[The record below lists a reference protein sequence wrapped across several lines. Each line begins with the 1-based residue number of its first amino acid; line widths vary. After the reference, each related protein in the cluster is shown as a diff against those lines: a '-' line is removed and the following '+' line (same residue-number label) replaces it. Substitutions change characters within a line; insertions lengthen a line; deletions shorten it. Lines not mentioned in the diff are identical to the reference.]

1 MFLSIN
7 MAVFSWLVV
16 LSLLFLCFW
25 KNQRPKDFPPGPWS
39 LPLIGNLLQ
48 FSKRFPLKELD
59 QLAKKYG
66 PVFSLYL
73 GRTPMVFTHGFPSAE
88 EVLMIQGTEFAGRVS
103 FPVMDAVT
111 HKKGLLTLKY
121 GEVWKGQR
129 KFSRMLFRNFRLS
142 KRSVEKKILDETSY
156 LIQAFTDNMSKLS
169 WERMGSVPFDP
180 YEFLD
185 TAVANVICS
194 IIFGKRFEYDNRI
207 FRTFLDEI
215 QLLYNEVAL
224 VRSLPLPHQTIL
236 TTAKKIEA
244 FIQKEVEEHK
254 MTLTPGE
261 PRDFT
266 DAYLEEMQKV
276 DGSICSGFE
285 EEQLRILLF
294 DLFVAGTETMVAT
307 FQWTLLYLVAFPE
320 IQEKCWKEIDT
331 VLGSKAILRYEDRK
345 KLPYTNAVIHE
356 IQRVSNVAP
365 LGIPHTPLTDV
376 QLLGYKIPKDT
387 AIFVNI
393 QSAHHDESQWKFPNE
408 FNPSNFLNEEGE
420 FVKPEAFLTF
430 SAGPRACLGENLARM
445 ELFLFFTSFLRS
457 FQLSWPDKSQ
467 APDLTPHLGVTQFP
481 SRFNVCHLSRS
492 IP

>member
-1 MFLSIN
+1 LLMLFFCLSSSSLQN
-7 MAVFSWLVV
+7 LWLVV

-156 LIQAFTDNMSKLS
+156 LIQDGKLS
-169 WERMGSVPFDP
+169 FMPF
-180 YEFLD
+180 
-185 TAVANVICS
+185 ANVICS

-215 QLLYNEVAL
+215 QLASNLGSSIYLPREDG
-224 VRSLPLPHQTIL
+224 SLPLPHQTIL

-266 DAYLEEMQKV
+266 DAYLEEMQKPEKK
-276 DGSICSGFE
+276 GSGFE

-481 SRFNVCHLSRS
+481 SRFKLLLKFRQPCE
-492 IP
+492 

>member
-1 MFLSIN
+1 

-59 QLAKKYG
+59 Q
-66 PVFSLYL
+66 
-73 GRTPMVFTHGFPSAE
+73 

-111 HKKGLLTLKY
+111 HKKG
-121 GEVWKGQR
+121 
-129 KFSRMLFRNFRLS
+129 
-142 KRSVEKKILDETSY
+142 
-156 LIQAFTDNMSKLS
+156 
-169 WERMGSVPFDP
+169 VPFDP

-215 QLLYNEVAL
+215 QLACKMMIGFWGLLYNEVAL

-266 DAYLEEMQKV
+266 DAYLEEMQKPEKK
-276 DGSICSGFE
+276 GSGFE

-320 IQEKCWKEIDT
+320 IQ
-331 VLGSKAILRYEDRK
+331 
-345 KLPYTNAVIHE
+345 
-356 IQRVSNVAP
+356 
-365 LGIPHTPLTDV
+365 DV

-481 SRFNVCHLSRS
+481 SRFKLLLKFRQPCE
-492 IP
+492 